1 MDLASA
7 KQTIFDLLA
16 DDEGTPDDTLEYV
29 ARVFKGEPRAG
40 GLATP
45 LSVTVATDGMDA
57 ETISLTVRVYARPD
71 TDALGVQDWLDET
84 VEAVERLLD
93 DNTDGSQFTRGS
105 WAITY
110 APDIDSFVAS
120 CPMQCSRTDF

>member
-16 DDEGTPDDTLEYV
+16 DDTGTPDDTLSYV
-29 ARVFKGEPRAG
+29 TRVYKGEPRAG
-40 GLATP
+40 NLSIP

-57 ETISLTVRVYARPD
+57 ETISLTVRVYAKPD

-84 VEAVERLLD
+84 IEAVERLLD
-93 DNTDGSQFTRGS
+93 DSTDGSQFTRGS
-105 WAITY
+105 WSIGYVA
-110 APDIDSFVAS
+110 DLDSFVAQ